1 MNEFL
6 DIYRLYVKNIDQCTY
21 DEVWPDEEVH
31 ILKKLLDK
39 ISKKIDNGV
48 IIINTLKRD
57 LDEYSDPP
65 NFFNTLINIKE
76 TLFEI
81 ENTIYLKEQGQ
92 KQDQLIENKPDQL
105 TEENVEERKEEKK
118 QEKKEPKIERT
129 ETGEWKGILGDE
141 KPIKKIGTIS
151 IYQTIKDYIWNNLQ
165 NDFRHGDVK
174 NLFKKFYEEEI
185 DRKLKDSSYITC
197 ASGYIRYFK
206 DQDPLIISWDERD
219 YSKDA
224 NKYGEGAKEKPFETW
239 EIQIIKKQAKNSSP
253 SYIQKHSLS
262 HRTVQ
267 EITIKAKEMGLK
279 KRYYQR
285 KGRNKKSGK
294 IKRWTELEDNII
306 RDHQPTV
313 NVEKYMHLLPD
324 RTLYAI
330 EKRARTLKVY
340 KVTDS
345 THTRRIMLESKEE
358 NKEKPEDA
366 ETVIEHELNKPILT
380 EETRK
385 ILEEAKAS
393 AEKKPED
400 ADESEK
406 KIPTE
411 DTSVKTNTGNP
422 FHKGTAEYH
431 LYKIAMESWMGFKKG
446 TPLIMV
452 MRRMSDFPKYQIDNA
467 IDMLVKNRKA
477 QRAPNNFIVF
487 YA

>member
-6 DIYRLYVKNIDQCTY
+6 DIYRLYVKNYHLDTAEDIWSEQDI
-21 DEVWPDEEVH
+21 H
-31 ILKKLLDK
+31 RLKDALDK
-39 ISKKIDNGV
+39 ISKKIDNGH
-48 IIINTLKRD
+48 IIVNTLKRE
-57 LDEYSDPP
+57 LNEYPDPP
-65 NFFNTLINIKE
+65 NLYLSLLHIRA
-76 TLFEI
+76 TLFEM
-81 ENTIYLKEQGQ
+81 ENTIYLKEQEP
-92 KQDQLIENKPDQL
+92 DQLIEKKPDQL

-118 QEKKEPKIERT
+118 QKKKELEIERT
-129 ETGEWKGILGDE
+129 ETGEWEGVLGDE
-141 KPIKKIGTIS
+141 KPIKKFGTIS
-151 IYQTIKDYIWNNLQ
+151 IYQTIKDYIWNNLST
-165 NDFRHGDVK
+165 DFRHKDVK
-174 NLFKKFYEEEI
+174 TLFKKFYEEKL
-185 DRKLKDSSYITC
+185 DRVLKDSSYSTY

-206 DQDPLIISWDERD
+206 EHDPHMISWDERD
-219 YSKDA
+219 HSKDV
-224 NKYGEGAKEKPFETW
+224 NKYGEGAKEKPLEPW
-239 EIQIIKKQAKNSSP
+239 EIQIIEKQATTSSS
-253 SYIQKHSLS
+253 SYIQKHILP
-262 HRTVQ
+262 HRTIQ
-267 EITIKAKEMGLK
+267 EIKEQSKKMGLK

-345 THTRRIMLESKEE
+345 THTRHDMLKSKEE

-366 ETVIEHELNKPILT
+366 EAVIEHELKKPIT

-385 ILEEAKAS
+385 ILESEKVA
-393 AEKKPED
+393 AEKKSDD

-411 DTSVKTNTGNP
+411 DISVKTNTGNP

-431 LYKIAMESWMGFKKG
+431 LYHTAIKCGWHNFKKG
-446 TPLIMV
+446 TPLIMI
-452 MRRMSDFPKYQIDNA
+452 MKTMADFPKYQTDNA
-467 IDMLVKNRKA
+467 LDMLIKNGKA
-477 QRAPNNFIVF
+477 RRSPNNFMTF
-487 YA
+487 YE